1 LIPAAAVRL
10 APGTESLLIG
20 FYLTIDTGGKV
31 RRLIGHAFYFIFSFF
46 QALFMRSDMEKF

>member
-1 LIPAAAVRL
+1 
-10 APGTESLLIG
+10 LIG